1 MATITICSDGA
12 VPSPPKIPSWQ
23 FPVKHQPRQP
33 LVTSDLQV
41 AFPECHRNGIILYR
55 ARRVSYLAP
64 GIWDSLK
71 LLSAQLTCSFNC
83 WVICHGVVGSQF
95 VPHSPVEHL
104 GCSLII
110 MSKNYSEH
118 CEELT
123 HWKWFWC
130 WERLRAGGEGDD
142 RGWDGWM
149 ASPTR
154 WTWVWVNSGDGDGQG
169 GLVCCDSWDRKESD
183 RTERLN
189 WTEQWTLV
197 CGFLCEHNFSFLTG
211 KY

>member
-1 MATITICSDGA
+1 MAAITICSDGA

-23 FPVKHQPRQP
+23 FPVKHQPPQP

-41 AFPECHRNGIILYR
+41 AFPECHRNGVILYR
-55 ARRVSYLAP
+55 AGRVSYLAP
-64 GIWDSLK
+64 GIWDSLR
-71 LLSAQLTCSFNC
+71 LLSAWLTCSFNC

-123 HWKWFWC
+123 HWKWLWC
-130 WERLRAGGEGDD
+130 WEGLGAGGEGDD

-149 ASPTR
+149 ASLTR
-154 WTWVWVNSGDGDGQG
+154 WTWVWVNSG
-169 GLVCCDSWDRKESD
+169 SWWWTGRPSVLRFMGSQRVGHDWA
-183 RTERLN
+183 TELN
-189 WTEQWTLV
+189 WTVNICVWVFVWT
-197 CGFLCEHNFSFLTG
+197 
-211 KY
+211 